1 MKLKLFASL
10 ALATLALASC
20 DNTTDGLGA
29 SITDIADNLT
39 ISTDTFSVK
48 TSSIKADSVI
58 SRNTTAYLGKVRD
71 PETGAYVTGDCM
83 VQFYTFENYSFPKK
97 DSIRSLV
104 NGQIVADSVE
114 IRLYYDSFYGDS
126 LQTMKMRAY
135 EMSKPLEEG
144 VNYYSNFNPIKEG
157 YVPTNGLTV
166 DKIYTL
172 TDLNMD
178 KDTRYSSSYRK
189 NIRIN
194 LDKEYTDKNG
204 VTYNNIGTYLMRKYY
219 EHPEYY
225 KNSYAFIHNL
235 VPGFFFKNIS
245 GLGSMA
251 NVSLSQLNVY
261 FRYTYKDSIYTGIA
275 SFPGTEEVLQTTTI
289 TNDNNTINQ
298 LASDKTC
305 TYLKAPAGIFTEIE
319 LPVDDIIAGHQNDT
333 INTAK
338 VILTRINNSTTS
350 NYALGIPQTLLMIP
364 KAQIYSFFENR
375 SLPDY
380 KSSYLTKF
388 TSSTNTYT
396 FSNISGMINYMNTH
410 RSASEWNKVV
420 VIPVTASYTTVSSSS
435 ILTNVVHDMSLVS
448 TKLVGGPSNPN
459 GDVKISVIYSKFK

>member
-1 MKLKLFASL
+1 MKLKLFVSL

-20 DNTTDGLGA
+20 DNTTDGLGT

-39 ISTDTFSVK
+39 ISTDTFTVN
-48 TSSIKADSVI
+48 TRSIKADSVI

-71 PETGAYVTGDCM
+71 PETGVYITGDCM
-83 VQFYTFENYSFPKK
+83 MQFHTFENYEYPSK

-104 NGQIVADSVE
+104 NGQIIADSVE
-114 IRLYYDSFYGDS
+114 VRLYYDKFYGDS
-126 LQTMKMRAY
+126 LQTMKLKAY

-144 VNYYSNFNPIKEG
+144 INYYSNFSPLKEG
-157 YVPTNGLTV
+157 YVRTNGLTE
-166 DKIYTL
+166 DKTYTL

-178 KDTRYSSSYRK
+178 KSTRYSSSYRK

-194 LDKEYTDKNG
+194 FNKEYTDKNG

-235 VPGFFFKNIS
+235 MPGFFFKNVS

-251 NVSLSQLNVY
+251 YVSLSQLNVY

-275 SFPGTEEVLQTTTI
+275 SFPGTEEVLQTSTI
-289 TNDNNTINQ
+289 TNDNNTIDQ
-298 LASDKTC
+298 LASDNTC
-305 TYLKAPAGIFTEIE
+305 TYLKAPAGIFTEMT
-319 LPVDDIIAGHQNDT
+319 LPVDDILAGHENDT

-338 VILTRINNSTTS
+338 VTLTRINNSTTS
-350 NYALGIPQTLLMIP
+350 DYVLGIPQTLLMIP
-364 KAQIYSFFENR
+364 KAQLYSFFEKR

-380 KSSYLTKF
+380 KSSYLTTF

-396 FSNISGMINYMNTH
+396 FNNISGMINYMKKH
-410 RSASEWNKVV
+410 RTASDWNKVV
-420 VIPVTASYTTVSSSS
+420 IIPVTASYTTVNSSS
-435 ILTNVVHDMSLVS
+435 ILTNVVHDMSLTS
-448 TKLVGGPSNPN
+448 TKLVGGLNNPN
-459 GDVKISVIYSKFK
+459 GKIKISVIYSKFK